1 MRLHYCNFE
10 PWVADYNHHCAT
22 FHSLKKPFKLKHNK
36 TFSKERGRQKITKL
50 RSVTLICE
58 KLMGIKMS
66 QILLYA
72 DMKIV

>member
-36 TFSKERGRQKITKL
+36 TFSRERGPLKLTKL
-50 RSVTLICE
+50 RSVTVICE
-58 KLMGIKMS
+58 KLGDQNVRNIT
-66 QILLYA
+66 IY
-72 DMKIV
+72 